1 MPYYEVSFMIFRTGS
16 ILIVGKCNED
26 ILTTIY
32 RFICNILESEYSS
45 IQMGDIL
52 PVLMQQQPPTMTMNT
67 EDGDGSGGDG
77 GAGEAAGA
85 AASKKPVKNSRK
97 KKLNT
102 TDIRFYNDDAL

>member
-1 MPYYEVSFMIFRTGS
+1 MIFRTGS

-45 IQMGDIL
+45 IQMGDIML
-52 PVLMQQQPPTMTMNT
+52 TTMTTTTTMTNDT
-67 EDGDGSGGDG
+67 EDGDAG
-77 GAGEAAGA
+77 GAGAGA
-85 AASKKPVKNSRK
+85 GAVAAPKKPVKNSRK

-102 TDIRFYNDDAL
+102 TDIRFYNDEAV

>member
-26 ILTTIY
+26 ILITIY

-45 IQMGDIL
+45 IQMGDII
-52 PVLMQQQPPTMTMNT
+52 PVLMPPPTMTNA
-67 EDGDGSGGDG
+67 EDDGDGGS
-77 GAGEAAGA
+77 AGEAAAGAGA
-85 AASKKPVKNSRK
+85 AAAPKKPVKNSRK

-102 TDIRFYNDDAL
+102 TDIRFYNDDTV

>member
-52 PVLMQQQPPTMTMNT
+52 PVLMPPPTMTNA
-67 EDGDGSGGDG
+67 EDGDGGGG
-77 GAGEAAGA
+77 SAGEAAAGA
-85 AASKKPVKNSRK
+85 AAAPKKPVKNSRK

-102 TDIRFYNDDAL
+102 TDIRFYNDDTV

>member
-1 MPYYEVSFMIFRTGS
+1 MIFRTGS

-52 PVLMQQQPPTMTMNT
+52 PVLMPPPTMTNA
-67 EDGDGSGGDG
+67 EDGDGGGG
-77 GAGEAAGA
+77 SAGEAAAGA
-85 AASKKPVKNSRK
+85 AAGAGAAAAAPKKPVKNSRK

-102 TDIRFYNDDAL
+102 TDIRFYNDDTV